1 MNTILKTVLAA
12 TLFVGA
18 VNSAAGQ
25 FKTTFPLPKT
35 VAHGT
40 LANGMQYFIMHNEWP
55 KDRADFYFVQN
66 VGAILEND
74 DQDGLAHFLEHMAFN
89 GTEHFKGKGII
100 NMLEKQGVSFGKDIN
115 AYTAYDET
123 VYNLSNVPAN
133 NRSLLDS
140 CMYVLHDWSG
150 SLLLTDSEIE
160 AERGVIREEWRTRRN
175 ADYRVGEKIDKTVF
189 EGSKYAKR
197 NVIGDL
203 NVINNF
209 KYQVLRD
216 YYKKWYQPQNQA
228 VIIVGDIDVA
238 LIEKRVKEIFGA
250 IPAPKKITQREYE
263 KIPVQKENRYVL
275 ATDKELQNSGISL
288 SYAKPKPLIQDGT
301 ELKKSM
307 DESLALQ
314 MMNTRFGEYIINNE
328 TAGLSFGVGNDNLSR
343 LDSKFS
349 LHITPKKGKFLQAF
363 SEAYREF
370 ERALQNG
377 FTQPELDRV
386 KAKMRSSY
394 DNRLA
399 NKDKIGNAYWA
410 EQLQLYFLEANPVM
424 TVEEEHNWIND
435 FLNKVTLEEINT
447 AFRALKPQENL
458 VLSVSAPEDAAT
470 KFPEANEY
478 WNAIKTISNTKLD
491 PYKEE
496 ELTASLV
503 TDKLTE
509 KAIVKT
515 SVIKPFADAK
525 QYTLANGAKVII
537 YPTTLSKDQILFSAY
552 SAGGSSLVDWQDLPS
567 AQITSAVA
575 SYSGLGDY
583 KFTDL
588 KKKINGKTVSVN
600 PYIGGLYEGFNGN
613 SNKESLTT
621 LLQLTYLYFQH
632 PRFDASTFDK
642 IKEQYQN
649 KLNNAQNNNEK
660 VLGDTISL
668 LNSNYNKRNW
678 LLTQDFIN
686 ALDLSKAKKFYAER
700 FSNAGDFT
708 FLFVGNISDTDITL
722 INTYLGS
729 IPSNEKT
736 EKYVDHKIYMKE
748 GKTEKTIIRTM
759 DTPKTTVYLHL
770 ENKEVTFNKKNKIL
784 SYMVSEWL
792 TKRYLET
799 IREEEGGSYGVQV
812 STSLSQSPAPLF
824 SLEINFDCN
833 PDKTDAL
840 VKIVH
845 AELLRVQNE
854 SIPANMLEDI
864 KQSIIKNYQEQI
876 KENSYWLNALTSF
889 MRNDEA
895 PLDTEL
901 LKSTLNTI
909 TPKDLKEFTV
919 NALKKSNSVQ
929 VLMKAK

>member
-1 MNTILKTVLAA
+1 MKTKLILAHFLLLGLSQV
-12 TLFVGA
+12 
-18 VNSAAGQ
+18 SAQ
-25 FKTTFPLPKT
+25 FKTTFPLPKE

-40 LANGMQYFIMHNEWP
+40 LPNGMQYFIMHNEWP

-123 VYNLSNVPAN
+123 VYNISNVPSQN
-133 NRSLLDS
+133 KTLLDS

-150 SLLLTDSEIE
+150 SLLLANNEID

-175 ADYRVGEKIDKTVF
+175 ADYRTGEKINKVIF

-209 KYQVLRD
+209 KYQVLRE

-228 VIIVGDIDVA
+228 VIIVGDIDVTV
-238 LIEKRVKEIFGA
+238 IEKRVKEIFGS
-250 IPAPKKITQREYE
+250 IPKPKKINKRTYE
-263 KIPVQKENRYVL
+263 KIPFQKENRYVL
-275 ATDKELQNSGISL
+275 ATDKELQRSGISL
-288 SYAKPKPLIQDGT
+288 SYNKPKPLFQDQA
-301 ELKKSM
+301 EMNKSM
-307 DESLALQ
+307 HENLALQ
-314 MMNTRFGEYIINNE
+314 MMNNRFNEYIINNE
-328 TAGLSFGVGNDNLSR
+328 TAGLAFGISNENLSR

-349 LHITPKKGKFLQAF
+349 LNVTPKKGKFIEAF
-363 SEAYREF
+363 TEAYREF
-370 ERALQNG
+370 ERAVQNG
-377 FTQPELDRV
+377 FTQQELDRL
-386 KAKMRSSY
+386 KTKMRTSY
-394 DNRLA
+394 YNRLA
-399 NKDKIGNAYWA
+399 NKDKIRNSYWA
-410 EQLQLYFLEANPVM
+410 EQLQLYFLESNPVFS
-424 TVEEEHNWIND
+424 VEGEHEWINA
-435 FLNKVTLEEINT
+435 FLNTVTLDQVNA
-447 AFRALKPQENL
+447 AFKALQPKNNL

-478 WNAIKTISNTKLD
+478 WNAVKTITNSKLE

-503 TDKLTE
+503 KEELKE
-509 KAIVKT
+509 KAILKT
-515 SVIKPFADAK
+515 EEIKGFENAK
-525 QYTLANGAKVII
+525 RYTLANGAKVII

-552 SAGGSSLVDWQDLPS
+552 SAGGNSLSDWKDLPS
-567 AQITSAVA
+567 AQIAAAVV

-588 KKKINGKTVSVN
+588 KKKLTGKTANVS
-600 PYIGGLYEGFNGN
+600 PYIGGLYEGFNGS

-621 LLQLTYLYFQH
+621 LLQLVYLYFQH
-632 PRFDASTFDK
+632 PRFDSNTFDK

-649 KLNNAQNNNEK
+649 KLNNAPNSNEK
-660 VLGDTISL
+660 ALSDTISV
-668 LNSNYNKRNW
+668 LNTNYSKRNW
-678 LLTQDFIN
+678 LLSQEFIS
-686 ALDLSKAKKFYAER
+686 ALDLNTAKKIYTER

-708 FLFVGNISDTDITL
+708 FLFVGNISENDIAA
-722 INTYLGS
+722 INTYLGN
-729 IPSNEKT
+729 IPSEEKT
-736 EKYVDHKIYMKE
+736 ENYVDHKIFMKD
-748 GKTEKTIIRTM
+748 GKVEKTIFRTM
-759 DTPKTTVYLHL
+759 DTPKTTVYLHF
-770 ENKEVTFNKKNKIL
+770 ENRDIVYNKKNKIL

-799 IREEEGGSYGVQV
+799 IREEEGGSYGVHAG
-812 STSLSQSPAPLF
+812 TNLSQFPSPLF

-833 PDKTDAL
+833 PDKADAL

-845 AELLRVQNE
+845 AEVARVQTEN
-854 SIPANMLEDI
+854 IPANMLEDI

-876 KENSYWLNALTSF
+876 KENTYWLNTLTSYV
-889 MRNDEA
+889 RNDES
-895 PLDTEL
+895 PLDIEL
-901 LKSTLNTI
+901 LKNILSTI
-909 TPKDLKEFTV
+909 TAKDLKEFTA

>member
-1 MNTILKTVLAA
+1 MKAKLIVAHL
-12 TLFVGA
+12 LFLCLTQV
-18 VNSAAGQ
+18 SAQ
-25 FKTTFPLPKT
+25 FKTTFPLPKEIK
-35 VAHGT
+35 HGT
-40 LANGMQYFIMHNEWP
+40 LPNGMQYFIMHNEWP

-123 VYNLSNVPAN
+123 VYNISNVPADN
-133 NRSLLDS
+133 KTLLDS

-150 SLLLTDSEIE
+150 SLLLANNEID

-175 ADYRVGEKIDKTVF
+175 ADYRAGEKIDKVVF
-189 EGSKYAKR
+189 QGSKYAKR

-228 VIIVGDIDVA
+228 VVIVGDIDTA
-238 LIEKRVKEIFGA
+238 LIEKRVKEIFGS
-250 IPAPKKITQREYE
+250 IPTPKKINKREYE

-275 ATDKELQNSGISL
+275 ATDKELQRSGISL
-288 SYAKPKPLIQDGT
+288 SHTQSKPLVQDEAEMT
-301 ELKKSM
+301 KSM
-307 DESLALQ
+307 QESLAMQL
-314 MMNTRFGEYIINNE
+314 MNIRFGEYIINNE
-328 TAGLSFGVGNDNLSR
+328 TAGLSFGVSNNNLSR
-343 LDSKFS
+343 LASKFS
-349 LHITPKKGKFLQAF
+349 LNITPKKGKFLEAF
-363 SEAYREF
+363 SEAYREY
-370 ERALQNG
+370 ERAIQNG
-377 FTQPELDRV
+377 FTQQELDRL
-386 KAKMRSSY
+386 KTKMRSSY

-399 NKDKIGNAYWA
+399 NKDKISNGSWA
-410 EQLQLYFLEANPVM
+410 EQLQMYFLEANPVM
-424 TVEEEHNWIND
+424 TMDEEYKWMNN
-435 FLNKVTLEEINT
+435 FLDKVTLEQINT
-447 AFRALKPQENL
+447 VFRALEPKQNL
-458 VLSVSAPEDAAT
+458 ILSVSAPEDAAT
-470 KFPEANEY
+470 KFPEANDY
-478 WNAIKTISNTKLD
+478 WNAMKSISNSKLE

-503 TDKLTE
+503 KEQLTE

-515 SVIKPFADAK
+515 SDIKAFANAK
-525 QYTLANGAKVII
+525 EYTLANGAKVVI

-552 SAGGSSLVDWQDLPS
+552 SAGGNSLVDWQELPS
-567 AQITSAVA
+567 AQIATAVA

-588 KKKINGKTVSVN
+588 KKKLTGKTASVS
-600 PYIGGLYEGFNGN
+600 PYIGGLYEGFNGS

-632 PRFDASTFDK
+632 PRFDSTTFDK

-649 KLNNAQNNNEK
+649 KLNNAHNSNEK
-660 VLGDTISL
+660 ALNDTISV
-668 LNSNYNKRNW
+668 LNTNYSKRNW
-678 LLTQDFIN
+678 ALNQDFIN
-686 ALDLSKAKKFYAER
+686 AFDLNKAKKFYSER

-708 FLFVGNISDTDITL
+708 FLFVGSISEKDIAL
-722 INTYLGS
+722 INTYLGNL
-729 IPSNEKT
+729 PSTSKT
-736 EKYVDHKIYMKE
+736 EKYVDHKIYMKD
-748 GKTEKTIIRTM
+748 GKTEKTIFRTM

-770 ENKEVTFNKKNKIL
+770 ENKDVVYSKKNKIL

-812 STSLSQSPAPLF
+812 GANLSQSPTPLF

-833 PDKTDAL
+833 PDKADAL

-845 AELLRVQNE
+845 AELARVQTEN
-854 SIPANMLEDI
+854 IPANMLEDI
-864 KQSIIKNYQEQI
+864 KQSIIKNNQEQL
-876 KENSYWLNALTSF
+876 KENSYWLSALTSYV
-889 MRNDEA
+889 RNDET
-895 PLDTEL
+895 PLDIEL
-901 LKSTLNTI
+901 LKNTLSTI
-909 TPKDLKEFTV
+909 TAKDLKEFTV

>member
-1 MNTILKTVLAA
+1 MKAKLILAH
-12 TLFVGA
+12 LFILGLTQV
-18 VNSAAGQ
+18 SAQ
-25 FKTTFPLPKT
+25 FKTTFPLPKAI
-35 VAHGT
+35 AHGT
-40 LANGMQYFIMHNEWP
+40 LPNGMQYFIMHNEWP

-123 VYNLSNVPAN
+123 VYNISNVPAD
-133 NRSLLDS
+133 NRTLLDS

-150 SLLLTDSEIE
+150 SLLLADNEID

-175 ADYRVGEKIDKTVF
+175 ADYRAGEKIDKVVF

-228 VIIVGDIDVA
+228 VIIVGDIDAA
-238 LIEKRVKEIFGA
+238 LIEKRVKEIFGS
-250 IPAPKKITQREYE
+250 IPKPKKINQREYE

-275 ATDKELQNSGISL
+275 ATDKELQRSGISL
-288 SYAKPKPLIQDGT
+288 SYTMPKPLVQDDAEMT
-301 ELKKSM
+301 KSM
-307 DESLALQ
+307 QESLAMQ
-314 MMNTRFGEYIINNE
+314 IMNTRFGEYSINNE
-328 TAGLSFGVGNDNLSR
+328 TAGLSFGISNDNLSR

-349 LHITPKKGKFLQAF
+349 LHITPKKGRFLEAF
-363 SEAYREF
+363 TEAYREF

-377 FTQPELDRV
+377 FTQQELDRL
-386 KAKMRSSY
+386 KTKMRSSY

-399 NKDKIGNAYWA
+399 NKDKISNGYWA

-424 TVEEEHNWIND
+424 TMDEEYKWINN
-435 FLNKVTLEEINT
+435 FLNNVTLEQVNT
-447 AFRALKPQENL
+447 VFRALKPKENL
-458 VLSVSAPEDAAT
+458 VLSVSAPEDATT

-478 WNAIKTISNTKLD
+478 WNAIKAISNTKLE

-503 TDKLTE
+503 KEQLTE
-509 KAIVKT
+509 KPIVKT
-515 SVIKPFADAK
+515 TDIKAFANAK

-552 SAGGSSLVDWQDLPS
+552 SAGGNSLVDWQDLPS
-567 AQITSAVA
+567 AQIASAVA
-575 SYSGLGDY
+575 AYSGLGDY

-588 KKKINGKTVSVN
+588 KKKLTGKTANVTPFIV
-600 PYIGGLYEGFNGN
+600 GLYEGFNGN

-621 LLQLTYLYFQH
+621 LLQLTYLYFQR

-649 KLNNAQNNNEK
+649 KLNNAPNSNEK
-660 VLGDTISL
+660 ALTDTISV

-678 LLTQDFIN
+678 LLSQDFIN
-686 ALDLSKAKKFYAER
+686 AFDLNKAKKFYTDR

-708 FLFVGNISDTDITL
+708 FLFVGNISEKDIAL
-722 INTYLGS
+722 INTYLGN
-729 IPSNEKT
+729 IPSNQKA
-736 EKYVDHKIYMKE
+736 EKYVDHKIFMKD
-748 GKTEKTIIRTM
+748 GKTEKTIFRTM

-784 SYMVSEWL
+784 SYMLSEWL

-812 STSLSQSPAPLF
+812 GANLSQSPAPLF

-845 AELLRVQNE
+845 AELSRVQTEN
-854 SIPANMLEDI
+854 IPANMLEDI
-864 KQSIIKNYQEQI
+864 KQSITKNYQEQI
-876 KENSYWLNALTSF
+876 KENSYWLSALTSYV
-889 MRNDEA
+889 RNDEA

-901 LKSTLNTI
+901 LKSTLSTI
-909 TPKDLKEFTV
+909 TAKDLKEFTV
-919 NALKKSNSVQ
+919 NALNKSNSVQ

>member
-1 MNTILKTVLAA
+1 MKTKLILAHFLLLGLSQV
-12 TLFVGA
+12 
-18 VNSAAGQ
+18 SAQ
-25 FKTTFPLPKT
+25 FKTTFPLPKE

-40 LANGMQYFIMHNEWP
+40 LPNGMQYFIMHNEWP
-55 KDRADFYFVQN
+55 KDRADFYFMQN

-123 VYNLSNVPAN
+123 VYNISNVPSQN
-133 NRSLLDS
+133 KTLLDS

-150 SLLLTDSEIE
+150 SLLLANNEID

-175 ADYRVGEKIDKTVF
+175 ADYRTGEKINKVVF

-209 KYQVLRD
+209 KYQVLRE

-228 VIIVGDIDVA
+228 VIIVGDIDVTV
-238 LIEKRVKEIFGA
+238 IEKRVKEIFGS
-250 IPAPKKITQREYE
+250 IPKPKKINKRTYE
-263 KIPVQKENRYVL
+263 KIPFQKENRYVL
-275 ATDKELQNSGISL
+275 ATDKELQRSGISL
-288 SYAKPKPLIQDGT
+288 SYNKPKPLVQDQA
-301 ELKKSM
+301 EMNKSM
-307 DESLALQ
+307 QENLALQ
-314 MMNTRFGEYIINNE
+314 MMNNRFNEYIINNE
-328 TAGLSFGVGNDNLSR
+328 TAGLAFGISNENLSR

-349 LHITPKKGKFLQAF
+349 LNVTPKKGKFIEAF
-363 SEAYREF
+363 TEAYREF
-370 ERALQNG
+370 ERAVQNG
-377 FTQPELDRV
+377 FTQQELDRL
-386 KAKMRSSY
+386 KTKMRTSY

-399 NKDKIGNAYWA
+399 NKDKIRNSYWA
-410 EQLQLYFLEANPVM
+410 EQLQLYFLESNPVFS
-424 TVEEEHNWIND
+424 VEGEHEWINA
-435 FLNKVTLEEINT
+435 FLNTVTLDQVNA
-447 AFRALKPQENL
+447 AFKALQPKDNL

-478 WNAIKTISNTKLD
+478 WNAVKTITNSKLEA
-491 PYKEE
+491 YKEE

-503 TDKLTE
+503 KEELKE
-509 KAIVKT
+509 KAILKT
-515 SVIKPFADAK
+515 EEIKGFENAK
-525 QYTLANGAKVII
+525 RYTLANGAKVII

-552 SAGGSSLVDWQDLPS
+552 SAGGNSLSDWKDLPS
-567 AQITSAVA
+567 AQIAAAVV

-588 KKKINGKTVSVN
+588 KKKLTGKTANVS
-600 PYIGGLYEGFNGN
+600 PYIGGLYEGFNGS

-621 LLQLTYLYFQH
+621 LLQLVYLYFQH
-632 PRFDASTFDK
+632 PRFDGNTFDK

-649 KLNNAQNNNEK
+649 KLNNAPNSNEK
-660 VLGDTISL
+660 ALSDTISV
-668 LNSNYNKRNW
+668 LNTNYSKRNW
-678 LLTQDFIN
+678 LLSQDFIS
-686 ALDLSKAKKFYAER
+686 ALDLNTAKKIYTER
-700 FSNAGDFT
+700 FSNARDYT
-708 FLFVGNISDTDITL
+708 FLFVGNISENDIAA
-722 INTYLGS
+722 INTYLGN
-729 IPSNEKT
+729 IPSEEKT
-736 EKYVDHKIYMKE
+736 ENYVDHKIFMKD
-748 GKTEKTIIRTM
+748 GKVEKTIFRTM
-759 DTPKTTVYLHL
+759 DTPKTTVYLHF
-770 ENKEVTFNKKNKIL
+770 ENRDIVYNKKNKIL

-799 IREEEGGSYGVQV
+799 IREEEGGSYGVHAG
-812 STSLSQSPAPLF
+812 TNLSQFPSPLF

-833 PDKTDAL
+833 PDKADAL

-845 AELLRVQNE
+845 AEVARVQTEN
-854 SIPANMLEDI
+854 IPANMLEDI

-876 KENSYWLNALTSF
+876 KENTYWLNTLTSYV
-889 MRNDEA
+889 RNDES
-895 PLDTEL
+895 PLDIEL
-901 LKSTLNTI
+901 LKNILSTI
-909 TPKDLKEFTV
+909 TAKDLKEFTT

>member
-1 MNTILKTVLAA
+1 MKTKLILAYFLILGLSQV
-12 TLFVGA
+12 
-18 VNSAAGQ
+18 SAQ
-25 FKTTFPLPKT
+25 FKTTFPLPKE

-40 LANGMQYFIMHNEWP
+40 LRNGMQYFIMHNEWP

-123 VYNLSNVPAN
+123 VYNISNVPSGN
-133 NRSLLDS
+133 KTLLDS

-150 SLLLTDSEIE
+150 SLLLANNEID

-175 ADYRVGEKIDKTVF
+175 ADYRTGEKINKVVF

-228 VIIVGDIDVA
+228 VVIVGDIDVA
-238 LIEKRVKEIFGA
+238 LIEKRVKEIFSS
-250 IPAPKKITQREYE
+250 IPTPKKINKREYE
-263 KIPVQKENRYVL
+263 TIPVQKENRYVL
-275 ATDKELQNSGISL
+275 ATDKELQRSGISL
-288 SYAKPKPLIQDGT
+288 SYNKSKPLVQDQA
-301 ELKKSM
+301 EMIKSM
-307 DESLALQ
+307 QENLALQ
-314 MMNTRFGEYIINNE
+314 MMNTRFNEYIINNE
-328 TAGLSFGVGNDNLSR
+328 TAGLAFGVSNDNLSR

-349 LHITPKKGKFLQAF
+349 LIVNPKKGKFTEAF

-370 ERALQNG
+370 ERAIQNG
-377 FTQPELDRV
+377 FTQTELDRL
-386 KAKMRSSY
+386 KTKMRTSY
-394 DNRLA
+394 DNRLT
-399 NKDKIGNAYWA
+399 NKDKIGNSYWA
-410 EQLQLYFLEANPVM
+410 EQLQLYFLEANPVFS
-424 TVEEEHNWIND
+424 VEAEHEWINA
-435 FLNKVTLEEINT
+435 FLDNVTLAEVNS
-447 AFRALKPQENL
+447 AFKSLNPKDNL

-478 WNAIKTISNTKLD
+478 WNAIKTISNTKLE

-503 TDKLTE
+503 KEQLTE
-509 KAIVKT
+509 KPIVKT
-515 SVIKPFADAK
+515 EDIKAFTNAK
-525 QYTLANGAKVII
+525 KYTLANGAKVII
-537 YPTTLSKDQILFSAY
+537 YPTDLSKDQILFTAY
-552 SAGGSSLVDWQDLPS
+552 SAGGNSLADWKDLPS
-567 AQITSAVA
+567 AQIAA
-575 SYSGLGDY
+575 SLATFSGLGDY

-588 KKKINGKTVSVN
+588 KKKLTGKTATVS
-600 PYIGGLYEGFNGN
+600 PYIGGLYEGFNGT

-632 PRFDASTFDK
+632 PRFDNSTFDK
-642 IKEQYQN
+642 IKEQYEN
-649 KLNNAQNNNEK
+649 KLNNAPNSNDKALN
-660 VLGDTISL
+660 DTISN
-668 LNSNYNKRNW
+668 LNTNYSKRNW

-686 ALDLSKAKKFYAER
+686 ALDLNKAKKLYTER

-708 FLFVGNISDTDITL
+708 FLFIGNISEQDIPL
-722 INTYLGS
+722 INTYLGN
-729 IPSNEKT
+729 IAANEKT
-736 EKYVDHKIYMKE
+736 EKYVDHKFFMKD
-748 GKTEKTIIRTM
+748 GKVEKTIIRTM

-770 ENKEVTFNKKNKIL
+770 ENKDVVYNKKNKIL
-784 SYMVSEWL
+784 SYMLSEWL
-792 TKRYLET
+792 KKRYLET

-812 STSLSQSPAPLF
+812 GTSLSQTPSPLF

-833 PDKTDAL
+833 PDKADAL
-840 VKIVH
+840 VKIIH
-845 AELLRVQNE
+845 AELARVQTEN
-854 SIPANMLEDI
+854 IPANMLEDI
-864 KQSIIKNYQEQI
+864 KQSILKNHQEQI
-876 KENSYWLNALTSF
+876 KQNNYWLNVLTSYV
-889 MRNDEA
+889 RNNEE
-895 PLDTEL
+895 PQDTET
-901 LKSTLNTI
+901 LKNTLSTLTA
-909 TPKDLKEFTV
+909 KDLKDFIV
-919 NALKKSNSVQ
+919 SSLKKSNNVQ

>member
-1 MNTILKTVLAA
+1 MKAKLILAHF
-12 TLFVGA
+12 LFLGLTQV
-18 VNSAAGQ
+18 SAQ
-25 FKTTFPLPKT
+25 FKTTFPLPKE

-40 LANGMQYFIMHNEWP
+40 LKNGMQYFIMHNEWP

-123 VYNLSNVPAN
+123 VYNISNVPADN
-133 NRSLLDS
+133 KTLLDS

-150 SLLLTDSEIE
+150 YLLLADNEID

-175 ADYRVGEKIDKTVF
+175 ADYRAGEKIDKVVF
-189 EGSKYAKR
+189 QGSKYSKR

-228 VIIVGDIDVA
+228 VVIVGDIDVA
-238 LIEKRVKEIFGA
+238 LIEKRVKEIFGS
-250 IPAPKKITQREYE
+250 IPTPKKINKREYE
-263 KIPVQKENRYVL
+263 KIPVQKDNRYVL
-275 ATDKELQNSGISL
+275 ATDKELQRSGISL
-288 SYAKPKPLIQDGT
+288 SYTIPKPLVQNET
-301 ELKKSM
+301 EMTKSM
-307 DESLALQ
+307 QESLAMQL
-314 MMNTRFGEYIINNE
+314 MNIRFGEYILNNE
-328 TAGLSFGVGNDNLSR
+328 TAGLSFGISNSNLSR

-349 LHITPKKGKFLQAF
+349 LNVAPKKGKFLEAF
-363 SEAYREF
+363 SEAYNEY
-370 ERALQNG
+370 ERAIQNG
-377 FTQPELDRV
+377 FTQQELDRL
-386 KAKMRSSY
+386 KTKMRSSY

-399 NKDKIGNAYWA
+399 NKDKISNRSWA
-410 EQLQLYFLEANPVM
+410 EQFQMYFLEANPVM
-424 TVEEEHNWIND
+424 TMDQEYKWMNS
-435 FLNKVTLEEINT
+435 FLDKVTLEQVNAT
-447 AFRALKPQENL
+447 FRALEPKQSL
-458 VLSVSAPEDAAT
+458 ILSVSAPEDTAT
-470 KFPEANEY
+470 KFPEVNEY
-478 WNAIKTISNTKLD
+478 WNAIKTISNTKLE

-503 TDKLTE
+503 KEQLTE

-515 SVIKPFADAK
+515 SDIKAFANAK

-552 SAGGSSLVDWQDLPS
+552 SAGGNSLSDWQDLPS
-567 AQITSAVA
+567 AQIATGVA

-588 KKKINGKTVSVN
+588 KKKLTGKTASVS
-600 PYIGGLYEGFNGN
+600 PYIGDLYEGFNGS

-632 PRFDASTFDK
+632 PRFDTNTFDK

-649 KLNNAQNNNEK
+649 KLNNAHNSNEK
-660 VLGDTISL
+660 ALSDTISV

-678 LLTQDFIN
+678 LLNQDFIN
-686 ALDLSKAKKFYAER
+686 AFDLNKAKKFYTER
-700 FSNAGDFT
+700 FSNAADFT
-708 FLFVGNISDTDITL
+708 FLFVGNVSEKDIEV
-722 INTYLGS
+722 INTYLGN
-729 IPSNEKT
+729 IPSGEKT
-736 EKYVDHKIYMKE
+736 EKYVDHKIYMKD
-748 GKTEKTIIRTM
+748 GNTEKTIFRTM

-770 ENKEVTFNKKNKIL
+770 ENQNVIYSKKNKIL
-784 SYMVSEWL
+784 SFIVSEWL
-792 TKRYLET
+792 KKRYLET

-812 STSLSQSPAPLF
+812 GANLSQSPSPLY

-833 PDKTDAL
+833 PDKADAL
-840 VKIVH
+840 IKIVH
-845 AELLRVQNE
+845 AEMARVQTEN
-854 SIPANMLEDI
+854 IPANMLEDI
-864 KQSIIKNYQEQI
+864 KQSILKNHQEQI
-876 KENSYWLNALTSF
+876 KENSYWLNVLTSYV
-889 MRNDEA
+889 RNDET
-895 PLDTEL
+895 PFDMEL
-901 LKSTLNTI
+901 LKNTLNTI
-909 TPKDLKEFTV
+909 TAKDLNEFIV
-919 NALKKSNSVQ
+919 NALKKSNSVE
-929 VLMKAK
+929 VFMKAK

>member
-1 MNTILKTVLAA
+1 MKTKLILAHFLLLGLSQV
-12 TLFVGA
+12 
-18 VNSAAGQ
+18 SAQ
-25 FKTTFPLPKT
+25 FKTTFPLPKE

-40 LANGMQYFIMHNEWP
+40 LPNGMQYFIMHNEWP

-123 VYNLSNVPAN
+123 VYNISNVP
-133 NRSLLDS
+133 SQDKTLLDS

-150 SLLLTDSEIE
+150 SLLLANNEID

-175 ADYRVGEKIDKTVF
+175 ADYRTGEKINKVLF

-209 KYQVLRD
+209 KYQVLRE

-228 VIIVGDIDVA
+228 VVITGDIDVTV
-238 LIEKRVKEIFGA
+238 IEKRVKEIFGS
-250 IPAPKKITQREYE
+250 IPKPKKINKRTYE
-263 KIPVQKENRYVL
+263 KIPFQKENRYVL
-275 ATDKELQNSGISL
+275 ATDKELQRSGISL
-288 SYAKPKPLIQDGT
+288 SYNKPKPLVQDQA
-301 ELKKSM
+301 EMNKSM
-307 DESLALQ
+307 QENLALQ
-314 MMNTRFGEYIINNE
+314 MMNNRFNEYIINNE
-328 TAGLSFGVGNDNLSR
+328 TAGLAFGISNQNLSR

-349 LHITPKKGKFLQAF
+349 LNVTPKKGKFIEAF
-363 SEAYREF
+363 TEAYREF
-370 ERALQNG
+370 ERAVQNG
-377 FTQPELDRV
+377 FTQQELDRL
-386 KAKMRSSY
+386 KTKMRTSY

-399 NKDKIGNAYWA
+399 NKDKIGNSYWA
-410 EQLQLYFLEANPVM
+410 EQLQLYFLESNPVFS
-424 TVEEEHNWIND
+424 VEGEHEWINA
-435 FLNKVTLEEINT
+435 FLNTVTLDQVNT
-447 AFRALKPQENL
+447 AFKALEPKDNL
-458 VLSVSAPEDAAT
+458 VLSVSAPEDAAM

-478 WNAIKTISNTKLD
+478 WNAIKTISNSKLE

-503 TDKLTE
+503 KEELTE
-509 KAIVKT
+509 RPIAKT
-515 SVIKPFADAK
+515 EDIKLFANAK
-525 QYTLANGAKVII
+525 RYTLANGAKVII
-537 YPTTLSKDQILFSAY
+537 YPTSLSKDQILFSAY
-552 SAGGSSLVDWQDLPS
+552 SAGGNSLAHWKDLPS
-567 AQITSAVA
+567 AQIASGVA
-575 SYSGLGDY
+575 AYSGLGDY

-588 KKKINGKTVSVN
+588 KKKLTGKTATVS
-600 PYIGGLYEGFNGN
+600 PYIGGLYEGFNGS

-632 PRFDASTFDK
+632 PRFDNSTFDK

-649 KLNNAQNNNEK
+649 KLNNASNSNEK
-660 VLGDTISL
+660 ALNDTISN
-668 LNSNYNKRNW
+668 LNSNYSKRNW

-686 ALDLSKAKKFYAER
+686 SLDLNKAIKFYTER
-700 FSNAGDFT
+700 FSNAADFT
-708 FLFVGNISDTDITL
+708 FLFVGNISEKDIAL
-722 INTYLGS
+722 INTYLGN
-729 IPSNEKT
+729 ITANDRT
-736 EKYVDHKIYMKE
+736 EKYVDHKIAMKE
-748 GKTEKTIIRTM
+748 GKVEKTIFRTM

-770 ENKEVTFNKKNKIL
+770 ENKEVVYNKKNKIF
-784 SYMVSEWL
+784 SYILSEWL

-812 STSLSQSPAPLF
+812 RANISQIPAPLF

-833 PDKTDAL
+833 PDKADAL

-845 AELLRVQNE
+845 AEITRVQTEN
-854 SIPANMLEDI
+854 IPANMLEDI
-864 KQSIIKNYQEQI
+864 KQSILKNHQEQI
-876 KENSYWLNALTSF
+876 KQNNYWLSVISSYARDN
-889 MRNDEA
+889 EE

-901 LKSTLNTI
+901 LKSTLSAI
-909 TPKDLKEFTV
+909 TAKDVKEFTL
-919 NALKKSNSVQ
+919 NALKKSNTVQ

>member
-1 MNTILKTVLAA
+1 MKAKLILAHL
-12 TLFVGA
+12 LFLGLTQV
-18 VNSAAGQ
+18 SAQ
-25 FKTTFPLPKT
+25 FKTTFPLPKEI
-35 VAHGT
+35 AHGV
-40 LANGMQYFIMHNEWP
+40 LPNGMQYFIMHNEWP

-123 VYNLSNVPAN
+123 VYNISNVPAD
-133 NRSLLDS
+133 NRTLLDS

-150 SLLLTDSEIE
+150 SLLLADNEID

-175 ADYRVGEKIDKTVF
+175 ADYRAGEKIDKTVF
-189 EGSKYAKR
+189 AGSKYAKR

-228 VIIVGDIDVA
+228 VVIVGDIDVA
-238 LIEKRVKEIFGA
+238 EIEKRVKEIFGS
-250 IPAPKKITQREYE
+250 IPTPKKINKREYE
-263 KIPVQKENRYVL
+263 KIPFHKENRYVL
-275 ATDKELQNSGISL
+275 ATDKELQRSGISL
-288 SYAKPKPLIQDGT
+288 SYTQPKPLLQDEAEMT
-301 ELKKSM
+301 KSM
-307 DESLALQ
+307 QESLAMQ
-314 MMNTRFGEYIINNE
+314 MMNSRFGECIINNE
-328 TAGLSFGVGNDNLSR
+328 TAGLSFGISDNNLSR

-349 LHITPKKGKFLQAF
+349 LNITPKKGKFLEAF
-363 SEAYREF
+363 TEAYREF

-377 FTQPELDRV
+377 FTQQELDRL
-386 KAKMRSSY
+386 KTKMRSSY
-394 DNRLA
+394 DNRLT
-399 NKDKIGNAYWA
+399 NKDKISNSYWA

-424 TVEEEHNWIND
+424 TMDEEYKWINN
-435 FLNKVTLEEINT
+435 FLNNVTLEQVNT
-447 AFRALKPQENL
+447 VFRALKPKDNL
-458 VLSVSAPEDAAT
+458 IISVSAPEDAVT
-470 KFPEANEY
+470 KFPDANEY
-478 WNAIKTISNTKLD
+478 WNAIKTISNTKLEA
-491 PYKEE
+491 YKEE

-503 TDKLTE
+503 KDQLTE
-509 KAIVKT
+509 KAIVQT
-515 SVIKPFADAK
+515 SNIQSFANAK
-525 QYTLANGAKVII
+525 QSKLANGAKVII
-537 YPTTLSKDQILFSAY
+537 YPTILSKDQILFSAY
-552 SAGGSSLVDWQDLPS
+552 SAGGNSLADWQDLPS
-567 AQITSAVA
+567 TQIASAVA
-575 SYSGLGDY
+575 AYSGLGDY

-588 KKKINGKTVSVN
+588 KKKLTGKTANVS
-600 PYIGGLYEGFNGN
+600 PYIGGLYEGFNGS

-632 PRFDASTFDK
+632 PRFDNSTFEK

-649 KLNNAQNNNEK
+649 KLNNAPNSNEK
-660 VLGDTISL
+660 ALSDTISV
-668 LNSNYNKRNW
+668 LNTNYNKRNW
-678 LLTQDFIN
+678 LLTHDFIN
-686 ALDLSKAKKFYAER
+686 AFDLNKAKKFYSER

-708 FLFVGNISDTDITL
+708 FLFVGNISEKDIAL
-722 INTYLGS
+722 INTYLGN
-729 IPSNEKT
+729 IPSTQKT
-736 EKYVDHKIYMKE
+736 EKYFDHKIFMKD
-748 GKTEKTIIRTM
+748 GKTEKTIFRAM

-770 ENKEVTFNKKNKIL
+770 ENKDVVFNKKNKIL
-784 SYMVSEWL
+784 SYIISEWL

-812 STSLSQSPAPLF
+812 GANLSQSPTPLF

-845 AELLRVQNE
+845 AELSRVQTEN
-854 SIPANMLEDI
+854 IPANMLEDI

-876 KENSYWLNALTSF
+876 KENSYWLNALTSYV
-889 MRNDEA
+889 RNNEE
-895 PLDTEL
+895 PLDAEI
-901 LKSTLNTI
+901 LKNTLSTI
-909 TPKDLKEFTV
+909 TAKDLKEFTV

>member
-1 MNTILKTVLAA
+1 MKAKLILAHF
-12 TLFVGA
+12 LFLGLTQV
-18 VNSAAGQ
+18 SAQ
-25 FKTTFPLPKT
+25 FKTTFPLPKE

-40 LANGMQYFIMHNEWP
+40 LPNGMQYFIMHNEWP

-123 VYNLSNVPAN
+123 VYNISNVPADN
-133 NRSLLDS
+133 KTLLDS

-150 SLLLTDSEIE
+150 SLLLANNEID

-175 ADYRVGEKIDKTVF
+175 ADYRAGEKIDKVVF
-189 EGSKYAKR
+189 QGSKYAKR

-228 VIIVGDIDVA
+228 VVIVGDIDVA
-238 LIEKRVKEIFGA
+238 LIEKRVKEIFGS
-250 IPAPKKITQREYE
+250 IPTPKKINKREYE
-263 KIPVQKENRYVL
+263 KIPVLKENRYVL
-275 ATDKELQNSGISL
+275 ATDKELQRSGISL
-288 SYAKPKPLIQDGT
+288 SYTMPKPLVQDEAEMT
-301 ELKKSM
+301 KSM
-307 DESLALQ
+307 QESLAMQL
-314 MMNTRFGEYIINNE
+314 MNIRFGEYIINNE
-328 TAGLSFGVGNDNLSR
+328 TAGLSFGVSNNNLSR

-349 LHITPKKGKFLQAF
+349 LNITPKKGKFLEAF
-363 SEAYREF
+363 SEAYKEYV
-370 ERALQNG
+370 RAIQNG
-377 FTQPELDRV
+377 FTQQELDRL
-386 KAKMRSSY
+386 KTKMRSSY

-399 NKDKIGNAYWA
+399 NKDKISNGSWA
-410 EQLQLYFLEANPVM
+410 EQLQMYFLEANPVM
-424 TVEEEHNWIND
+424 TMDEEYKWMNS
-435 FLNKVTLEEINT
+435 FLDKVTLQQINT
-447 AFRALKPQENL
+447 AFRALEPKQNL
-458 VLSVSAPEDAAT
+458 ILSVSAPEDAAT
-470 KFPEANEY
+470 KFPEANDY
-478 WNAIKTISNTKLD
+478 WNAMKTISNSKLE

-503 TDKLTE
+503 KDDLKE
-509 KAIVKT
+509 KAILKT
-515 SVIKPFADAK
+515 SDIKAFANAK

-552 SAGGSSLVDWQDLPS
+552 SAGGNSLVDWQELPS
-567 AQITSAVA
+567 AQIATAVA

-588 KKKINGKTVSVN
+588 KKKLTGKTASVS
-600 PYIGGLYEGFNGN
+600 PYIGGLYEGFNGS

-632 PRFDASTFDK
+632 PRFDTTTFDK

-649 KLNNAQNNNEK
+649 KLNNAHNSNEK
-660 VLGDTISL
+660 ALNDTISV
-668 LNSNYNKRNW
+668 LNTNYSKRNW
-678 LLTQDFIN
+678 LLNQDFIN
-686 ALDLSKAKKFYAER
+686 AFDLNKAKKFYTER

-708 FLFVGNISDTDITL
+708 FLFVGNISEKDIAL
-722 INTYLGS
+722 INTYLGN
-729 IPSNEKT
+729 IPSAPKT
-736 EKYVDHKIYMKE
+736 EKYVDHKIFMKE
-748 GKTEKTIIRTM
+748 GKTEKTIFRTM

-770 ENKEVTFNKKNKIL
+770 ENKDVTYSKKNKIL

-812 STSLSQSPAPLF
+812 GANLSQSPTPLF

-833 PDKTDAL
+833 PDKADAL

-845 AELLRVQNE
+845 AELARVQTEN
-854 SIPANMLEDI
+854 IPANMLEDI
-864 KQSIIKNYQEQI
+864 KQSIIKNHQEQI
-876 KENSYWLNALTSF
+876 KENSYWLSVLTSYV
-889 MRNDEA
+889 RNDET
-895 PLDTEL
+895 PFDMEL
-901 LKSTLNTI
+901 LKNTLSTI
-909 TPKDLKEFTV
+909 TAKDLKEFTV
-919 NALKKSNSVQ
+919 NALKKSNSVE

>member
-1 MNTILKTVLAA
+1 MKTKLILAHFLLLGLSQV
-12 TLFVGA
+12 
-18 VNSAAGQ
+18 SAQ
-25 FKTTFPLPKT
+25 FKTTFPLPKE
-35 VAHGT
+35 VVHGT
-40 LANGMQYFIMHNEWP
+40 LPNGMQYFIMHNEWP

-123 VYNLSNVPAN
+123 VYNISNVPSQN
-133 NRSLLDS
+133 KTLLDS

-150 SLLLTDSEIE
+150 SLLLANNEID

-175 ADYRVGEKIDKTVF
+175 ADYRTGEKINKVVF

-209 KYQVLRD
+209 KYQVLRE

-228 VIIVGDIDVA
+228 VIIVGDIDVTV
-238 LIEKRVKEIFGA
+238 IEKRVKEIFGS
-250 IPAPKKITQREYE
+250 IPKPKKINKRTYE
-263 KIPVQKENRYVL
+263 KIAFQKENRYVL
-275 ATDKELQNSGISL
+275 ATDKELQRSGISL
-288 SYAKPKPLIQDGT
+288 SYNKPKPLVQDQA
-301 ELKKSM
+301 EMNKSM
-307 DESLALQ
+307 QENLALQ
-314 MMNTRFGEYIINNE
+314 MMNNRFNEYIINNE
-328 TAGLSFGVGNDNLSR
+328 TAGLAFGISNENLSR
-343 LDSKFS
+343 LDNKFS
-349 LHITPKKGKFLQAF
+349 LNVTPKKGKFIEAF
-363 SEAYREF
+363 TEAYREF
-370 ERALQNG
+370 ERAVQNG
-377 FTQPELDRV
+377 FTQQELDRL
-386 KAKMRSSY
+386 KTKMRTSY

-399 NKDKIGNAYWA
+399 NKDKIRNSYWA
-410 EQLQLYFLEANPVM
+410 EQLQLYFLESNPVFS
-424 TVEEEHNWIND
+424 VEGEHEWINA
-435 FLNKVTLEEINT
+435 FLNTVTLDQVNT
-447 AFRALKPQENL
+447 AFKALQPKDNL

-478 WNAIKTISNTKLD
+478 WNAIKTITNSKLE

-503 TDKLTE
+503 KEELKE
-509 KAIVKT
+509 KAILKT
-515 SVIKPFADAK
+515 EEIKGFENAK
-525 QYTLANGAKVII
+525 RYTLANGAKVII
-537 YPTTLSKDQILFSAY
+537 YPSTLSKDQILFSAY
-552 SAGGSSLVDWQDLPS
+552 SAGGNSLSDWKDLPS
-567 AQITSAVA
+567 AQIAAAVV

-588 KKKINGKTVSVN
+588 KKKLTGKTANVS
-600 PYIGGLYEGFNGN
+600 PYIGGLYEGFNGS

-621 LLQLTYLYFQH
+621 LLQLVYLYFQH
-632 PRFDASTFDK
+632 PRFDSNTFDK

-649 KLNNAQNNNEK
+649 KLNNAPNSNEK
-660 VLGDTISL
+660 ALSDTISV
-668 LNSNYNKRNW
+668 LNANYSKRNW
-678 LLTQDFIN
+678 LLSQEFIS
-686 ALDLSKAKKFYAER
+686 ALDLNTAKKIYTER

-708 FLFVGNISDTDITL
+708 FLFVGNVSENDITA
-722 INTYLGS
+722 INTYLGN
-729 IPSNEKT
+729 IPSEEKT
-736 EKYVDHKIYMKE
+736 ENYVDHKIFMKD
-748 GKTEKTIIRTM
+748 GKVEKTIFRTM
-759 DTPKTTVYLHL
+759 DTPKTTVYLHF
-770 ENKEVTFNKKNKIL
+770 ENRDIVYNKKNKIL

-799 IREEEGGSYGVQV
+799 IREEEGGSYGVHAG
-812 STSLSQSPAPLF
+812 TNLSQFPSPLF

-833 PDKTDAL
+833 PDKADAL

-845 AELLRVQNE
+845 AEVERVQTEN
-854 SIPANMLEDI
+854 IPANMLEDI

-876 KENSYWLNALTSF
+876 KENTYWLNTLTSYV
-889 MRNDEA
+889 RNDES
-895 PLDTEL
+895 PLDIEL
-901 LKSTLNTI
+901 LKNILSTI
-909 TPKDLKEFTV
+909 TAKDLKEFTA

>member
-1 MNTILKTVLAA
+1 MKTKLIIASMLFLSLAQ
-12 TLFVGA
+12 V
-18 VNSAAGQ
+18 SAQ
-25 FKTTFPLPKT
+25 FKTTFQLPKT
-35 VAHGT
+35 VKHGT
-40 LANGMQYFIMHNEWP
+40 LPNGMQYFILHNEWP

-123 VYNLSNVPAN
+123 VYNISNVPAGN
-133 NRSLLDS
+133 KTLLDS

-150 SLLLTDSEIE
+150 SLLLADNEID

-175 ADYRVGEKIDKTVF
+175 ADYRAGEKIDKVVF

-228 VIIVGDIDVA
+228 VVIVGDIDIN
-238 LIEKRVKEIFGA
+238 LIEKRVKEIFGS
-250 IPAPKKITQREYE
+250 IPTPKKINKREYE
-263 KIPVQKENRYVL
+263 KIPFQKENRYVL
-275 ATDKELQNSGISL
+275 ATDKELQRSGISL
-288 SYAKPKPLIQDGT
+288 SYTKLKPLVQDEAEMT
-301 ELKKSM
+301 KSM
-307 DESLALQ
+307 QENLAMQ
-314 MMNTRFGEYIINNE
+314 IMNTRFGEYIINNE
-328 TAGLSFGVGNDNLSR
+328 TAGLSFGISNDNLSR

-349 LHITPKKGKFLQAF
+349 LHITPKKGKFLEAF
-363 SEAYREF
+363 TEAYREF
-370 ERALQNG
+370 ERAQQNG
-377 FTQPELDRV
+377 FTQQELDRL
-386 KAKMRSSY
+386 KTKMRTSY

-410 EQLQLYFLEANPVM
+410 EQLQLYFLEANPVFS
-424 TVEEEHNWIND
+424 VEGEHEWINN
-435 FLNKVTLEEINT
+435 FLNNVTLDQVNSV
-447 AFRALKPQENL
+447 FKALKPKDNL
-458 VLSVSAPEDAAT
+458 VLSVSAPEDATA

-478 WNAIKTISNTKLD
+478 WNVIKTISNTKLE

-503 TDKLTE
+503 KDHLTE
-509 KAIVKT
+509 KAITKV
-515 SVIKPFADAK
+515 SDIKAFANAK
-525 QYTLANGAKVII
+525 QYTLANGAKVVI

-552 SAGGSSLVDWQDLPS
+552 RAGGNSLADWKDLPS
-567 AQITSAVA
+567 AQIASTVA
-575 SYSGLGDY
+575 AYSGLGDY

-588 KKKINGKTVSVN
+588 KKKLTGKMANVS
-600 PYIGGLYEGFNGN
+600 PYIGGLYEGFNGS

-632 PRFDASTFDK
+632 PRFDNSTFDK

-649 KLNNAQNNNEK
+649 KLNNAPNSNEK
-660 VLGDTISL
+660 ALSDTISV
-668 LNSNYNKRNW
+668 LNTNYNKRNW
-678 LLTQDFIN
+678 LLTSDFIN
-686 ALDLSKAKKFYAER
+686 AFDLNKAKKFYTER
-700 FSNAGDFT
+700 FSNASDFT
-708 FLFVGNISDTDITL
+708 FLFVGNISEQDIAA
-722 INTYLGS
+722 INMYLGN
-729 IPSNEKT
+729 IPSTQKT
-736 EKYVDHKIYMKE
+736 ENYVDHKIFMKE
-748 GKTEKTIIRTM
+748 GKTEKTIFRTM

-770 ENKEVTFNKKNKIL
+770 ENKDVVYSKKNQIL
-784 SYMVSEWL
+784 SYMMSEWL

-812 STSLSQSPAPLF
+812 GTNLSQTPSPLF

-845 AELLRVQNE
+845 AELQRIQTEN
-854 SIPANMLEDI
+854 IPTNMLEDI
-864 KQSIIKNYQEQI
+864 KQSILKNNDEQI
-876 KENSYWLNALTSF
+876 KQNSYWLNVLTSYV
-889 MRNDEA
+889 RNNEE
-895 PLDTEL
+895 PLNTEL
-901 LKSTLNTI
+901 LKSTLSAI
-909 TPKDLKEFTV
+909 TAKDLKDFTV

>member
-1 MNTILKTVLAA
+1 MKTKLILAHFLLLGLSQV
-12 TLFVGA
+12 
-18 VNSAAGQ
+18 SAQ
-25 FKTTFPLPKT
+25 FKTTFPLPKE

-40 LANGMQYFIMHNEWP
+40 LPNGMQYFIMHNEWP

-123 VYNLSNVPAN
+123 VYNISNVPSQN
-133 NRSLLDS
+133 KTLLDS

-150 SLLLTDSEIE
+150 SLLLANNEID

-175 ADYRVGEKIDKTVF
+175 ADYRTGEKINKVVF

-209 KYQVLRD
+209 KYQVLRE

-228 VIIVGDIDVA
+228 VVIVGNIDVTV
-238 LIEKRVKEIFGA
+238 IEKRVKEIFGS
-250 IPAPKKITQREYE
+250 IPKPKKINKRTYE
-263 KIPVQKENRYVL
+263 KIPFQKENRYVL
-275 ATDKELQNSGISL
+275 ATDKELQRSGISL
-288 SYAKPKPLIQDGT
+288 SYNKPKPLVQDQA
-301 ELKKSM
+301 EMNKSM
-307 DESLALQ
+307 QENLALQ
-314 MMNTRFGEYIINNE
+314 MMNNRFNEYIINNE
-328 TAGLSFGVGNDNLSR
+328 TAGLAFGISNENLSR

-349 LHITPKKGKFLQAF
+349 LNVTPKKGKFIEAF
-363 SEAYREF
+363 TEAYREF
-370 ERALQNG
+370 ERAMQNG
-377 FTQPELDRV
+377 FTQQELDRL
-386 KAKMRSSY
+386 KTKMRTSY

-399 NKDKIGNAYWA
+399 NKDKIRNSYWA
-410 EQLQLYFLEANPVM
+410 EQLQLYFLESNPVFS
-424 TVEEEHNWIND
+424 VEGEHEWINA
-435 FLNKVTLEEINT
+435 FLNTVTLDQVN
-447 AFRALKPQENL
+447 AVFKALQPKDNL
-458 VLSVSAPEDAAT
+458 VISVSAPEDAAT

-478 WNAIKTISNTKLD
+478 WNAVKTITNSKLE

-503 TDKLTE
+503 KEELKERAILKTE
-509 KAIVKT
+509 E
-515 SVIKPFADAK
+515 IKGFENAK
-525 QYTLANGAKVII
+525 RYTLANGAKVII

-552 SAGGSSLVDWQDLPS
+552 SAGGNSLSDWKDLPS
-567 AQITSAVA
+567 AQIAAAVV

-588 KKKINGKTVSVN
+588 KKKLTGKTANVS
-600 PYIGGLYEGFNGN
+600 PYIGGLYEGFNGS

-621 LLQLTYLYFQH
+621 LLQLVYLYFQH
-632 PRFDASTFDK
+632 PRFDSNTFDK

-649 KLNNAQNNNEK
+649 KLNNAPNSNEK
-660 VLGDTISL
+660 ALSDTISV
-668 LNSNYNKRNW
+668 LNTNYSKRNW
-678 LLTQDFIN
+678 LLSQDFIS
-686 ALDLSKAKKFYAER
+686 ALDLNTAKKIYTER
-700 FSNAGDFT
+700 FSNASDFT
-708 FLFVGNISDTDITL
+708 FLFVGNISENDIAA
-722 INTYLGS
+722 INTYLGN
-729 IPSNEKT
+729 IPSEEKT
-736 EKYVDHKIYMKE
+736 ENYVDHKIFMKD
-748 GKTEKTIIRTM
+748 GKVEKTIFRTM
-759 DTPKTTVYLHL
+759 DTPKTTVYLHF
-770 ENKEVTFNKKNKIL
+770 ENRDIVYNKKNKIL

-799 IREEEGGSYGVQV
+799 IREEEGGSYGVHAG
-812 STSLSQSPAPLF
+812 TNLSQFPSPLF

-833 PDKTDAL
+833 PDKADAL

-845 AELLRVQNE
+845 AEVARVQTEN
-854 SIPANMLEDI
+854 IPANMLEDI

-876 KENSYWLNALTSF
+876 KENTYWLNTLTSYV
-889 MRNDEA
+889 RNDES
-895 PLDTEL
+895 PLDIEL
-901 LKSTLNTI
+901 LKNILSTI
-909 TPKDLKEFTV
+909 TAKDLKEFTT

>member
-1 MNTILKTVLAA
+1 MKAKLILAHFLILGLTQV
-12 TLFVGA
+12 
-18 VNSAAGQ
+18 SAQ
-25 FKTTFPLPKT
+25 FKTTFPLPKEIK
-35 VAHGT
+35 HGT
-40 LANGMQYFIMHNEWP
+40 LPNGMQYFIMHNEWP

-123 VYNLSNVPAN
+123 VYNISNVPADN
-133 NRSLLDS
+133 KTLLDS
-140 CMYVLHDWSG
+140 CLYVLHDWSG
-150 SLLLTDSEIE
+150 SLLLADNEID

-175 ADYRVGEKIDKTVF
+175 ADYRAGEKIDKVVF
-189 EGSKYAKR
+189 QGSKYAKR

-228 VIIVGDIDVA
+228 VVIVGDIDVN
-238 LIEKRVKEIFGA
+238 LIEKRVKEIFGS
-250 IPAPKKITQREYE
+250 IPTPKKINKREYE

-275 ATDKELQNSGISL
+275 ATDKELQRSGISL
-288 SYAKPKPLIQDGT
+288 SYTQPKPLVQDEAEMT
-301 ELKKSM
+301 KSM
-307 DESLALQ
+307 QESLAMQ

-328 TAGLSFGVGNDNLSR
+328 TAGLSFGISHDNLSR

-349 LHITPKKGKFLQAF
+349 LHITPKKGKFLEAF
-363 SEAYREF
+363 TETYSEF

-377 FTQPELDRV
+377 FTQQELERL
-386 KAKMRSSY
+386 KTKMRSSY

-399 NKDKIGNAYWA
+399 NKDKISNGYWA
-410 EQLQLYFLEANPVM
+410 EQLQLYFLESNPVM
-424 TVEEEHNWIND
+424 TMDEEYKWINN
-435 FLNKVTLEEINT
+435 FLNNVTLEQVNT
-447 AFRALKPQENL
+447 VFRALKPKENL
-458 VLSVSAPEDAAT
+458 VLSVSAPEDTAT
-470 KFPEANEY
+470 KFPEASAY
-478 WNAIKTISNTKLD
+478 WNAIKTISNTKLEA
-491 PYKEE
+491 YKEE

-503 TDKLTE
+503 KDQLTE

-515 SVIKPFADAK
+515 SDIKPFTDAK

-552 SAGGSSLVDWQDLPS
+552 SAGGNSLADSQDLPS
-567 AQITSAVA
+567 TQIASALA
-575 SYSGLGDY
+575 TYSGLGDY

-588 KKKINGKTVSVN
+588 KKKLTGKTANVS
-600 PYIGGLYEGFNGN
+600 PYIGGLYEGFNGS

-632 PRFDASTFDK
+632 PRFDTSTFDK

-649 KLNNAQNNNEK
+649 KLNNAPNSNEK
-660 VLGDTISL
+660 ALNDTISV
-668 LNSNYNKRNW
+668 LNTNYSKRNW
-678 LLTQDFIN
+678 LLNQDFIN
-686 ALDLSKAKKFYAER
+686 AFDLNKAKKFYTER

-708 FLFVGNISDTDITL
+708 FLFVGNISEKDIAL
-722 INTYLGS
+722 INTYLGN
-729 IPSNEKT
+729 IPSTSKT
-736 EKYVDHKIYMKE
+736 EKYVDHKIFMKE
-748 GKTEKTIIRTM
+748 GKTEKTILRTM

-770 ENKEVTFNKKNKIL
+770 ENKDAVYNKKNKIL
-784 SYMVSEWL
+784 SYMLSEWL

-812 STSLSQSPAPLF
+812 GTNLSQSPTPLF

-833 PDKTDAL
+833 PDKADAL

-845 AELLRVQNE
+845 AELSRVQTEN
-854 SIPANMLEDI
+854 IPANMLEDI
-864 KQSIIKNYQEQI
+864 KQSILKNHQEQI
-876 KENSYWLNALTSF
+876 KQNNYWLSALSSYV
-889 MRNDEA
+889 RDNEE

-901 LKSTLNTI
+901 LKNTLSTI
-909 TPKDLKEFTV
+909 TAKDLKEFTV

>member
-1 MNTILKTVLAA
+1 MKTKLILAHFLLLGLSQV
-12 TLFVGA
+12 
-18 VNSAAGQ
+18 SAQ
-25 FKTTFPLPKT
+25 FKTTFPLPKE

-40 LANGMQYFIMHNEWP
+40 LPNGMQYFIMHNEWP

-123 VYNLSNVPAN
+123 VYNISNVPSQN
-133 NRSLLDS
+133 KTLLDS

-150 SLLLTDSEIE
+150 SLLLANNEID

-175 ADYRVGEKIDKTVF
+175 ADYRTGEKINKVIF

-209 KYQVLRD
+209 KYQVLRE

-228 VIIVGDIDVA
+228 VIIVGDIDVTV
-238 LIEKRVKEIFGA
+238 IEKRVKEIFGS
-250 IPAPKKITQREYE
+250 IPKPKKINKRTYE
-263 KIPVQKENRYVL
+263 KIPFQKENRYVL
-275 ATDKELQNSGISL
+275 ATDKELQRSGISL
-288 SYAKPKPLIQDGT
+288 SYNKPKPLVQDQG
-301 ELKKSM
+301 EMNKSM
-307 DESLALQ
+307 QENLALQ
-314 MMNTRFGEYIINNE
+314 MMNNRFNEYIINNE
-328 TAGLSFGVGNDNLSR
+328 TAGLAFGISNENLSR

-349 LHITPKKGKFLQAF
+349 LNVTPKKGKFIEAF
-363 SEAYREF
+363 TEAYREF
-370 ERALQNG
+370 ERAVQNG
-377 FTQPELDRV
+377 FTQQELDRL
-386 KAKMRSSY
+386 KTKMRTSY

-399 NKDKIGNAYWA
+399 NKDKIRNSYWA
-410 EQLQLYFLEANPVM
+410 EQLQLYFLESNPVFS
-424 TVEEEHNWIND
+424 VEGEHEWINA
-435 FLNKVTLEEINT
+435 FLNTVTLDQVNT
-447 AFRALKPQENL
+447 AFKVLQPKDNL

-478 WNAIKTISNTKLD
+478 WNAIKTITNSKLE

-503 TDKLTE
+503 KEELKE
-509 KAIVKT
+509 KAILKT
-515 SVIKPFADAK
+515 EEIKGFENAK
-525 QYTLANGAKVII
+525 RYTLANGAKVII
-537 YPTTLSKDQILFSAY
+537 YPSTLSKDQILFSAY
-552 SAGGSSLVDWQDLPS
+552 SAGGNSLSDWKDLPS
-567 AQITSAVA
+567 AQIAAAVV

-588 KKKINGKTVSVN
+588 KKKLTGKTANVS
-600 PYIGGLYEGFNGN
+600 PYIGGLYEGFNGS

-621 LLQLTYLYFQH
+621 LLQLVYLYFQH
-632 PRFDASTFDK
+632 PRFDSNTFDK

-649 KLNNAQNNNEK
+649 KLNNAPNSNEK
-660 VLGDTISL
+660 ALSDTISV
-668 LNSNYNKRNW
+668 LNTNYSKRNW
-678 LLTQDFIN
+678 LLSQEFIS
-686 ALDLSKAKKFYAER
+686 ALDLNTAKKIYTER
-700 FSNAGDFT
+700 FSNAGDYT
-708 FLFVGNISDTDITL
+708 FLFVGNISENDIAA
-722 INTYLGS
+722 INTYLGN
-729 IPSNEKT
+729 IPSEEKT
-736 EKYVDHKIYMKE
+736 ENYVDHKIFMKD
-748 GKTEKTIIRTM
+748 GKVEKTIFRTM
-759 DTPKTTVYLHL
+759 DTPKTTVYLHF
-770 ENKEVTFNKKNKIL
+770 ENRDIVYNKKNKIL

-799 IREEEGGSYGVQV
+799 IREEEGGSYGVHAG
-812 STSLSQSPAPLF
+812 TNLSQFPSPLF

-833 PDKTDAL
+833 PDKADAL

-845 AELLRVQNE
+845 AEVARVQTEN
-854 SIPANMLEDI
+854 IPANMLEDI

-876 KENSYWLNALTSF
+876 KENTYWLNTLTSYV
-889 MRNDEA
+889 RNDES
-895 PLDTEL
+895 PLDIEL
-901 LKSTLNTI
+901 LKNILSTI
-909 TPKDLKEFTV
+909 TAKDLKEFTA

>member
-1 MNTILKTVLAA
+1 MKAKLILAHFLILGLTQV
-12 TLFVGA
+12 
-18 VNSAAGQ
+18 SAQ
-25 FKTTFPLPKT
+25 FKTTFPLPKEIK
-35 VAHGT
+35 HGT
-40 LANGMQYFIMHNEWP
+40 LPNGMQYFIMHNEWP

-89 GTEHFKGKGII
+89 GTQHFKGKGII

-123 VYNLSNVPAN
+123 VYNISNVPADN
-133 NRSLLDS
+133 KTLLDS

-150 SLLLTDSEIE
+150 SLLLADSEID

-175 ADYRVGEKIDKTVF
+175 ADYRAGEKIDKVVF
-189 EGSKYAKR
+189 QGSKYAKR

-228 VIIVGDIDVA
+228 VVIVGDIDVN
-238 LIEKRVKEIFGA
+238 LIEKRVKEIFGS
-250 IPAPKKITQREYE
+250 IPTPKKINKREYE

-275 ATDKELQNSGISL
+275 ATDKELQRSGISL
-288 SYAKPKPLIQDGT
+288 SYTQPKPLVQDEAEMT
-301 ELKKSM
+301 KSM
-307 DESLALQ
+307 QESLAMQ

-328 TAGLSFGVGNDNLSR
+328 TAGLSFGISNNNLSR

-349 LHITPKKGKFLQAF
+349 LHITPKKGKFLDAF
-363 SEAYREF
+363 TEAYREF

-377 FTQPELDRV
+377 FTQQELDRL
-386 KAKMRSSY
+386 KTKMRSSY

-399 NKDKIGNAYWA
+399 NKDKISNGYWA
-410 EQLQLYFLEANPVM
+410 EQLQLYFLESNPVM
-424 TVEEEHNWIND
+424 TMDEEYKWINN
-435 FLNKVTLEEINT
+435 FLKNVTLEQVNNV
-447 AFRALKPQENL
+447 FRALKPKENL

-470 KFPEANEY
+470 KFPEASAY
-478 WNAIKTISNTKLD
+478 WNAIKTISNTKLEA
-491 PYKEE
+491 YKEE

-503 TDKLTE
+503 KDQLTE

-515 SVIKPFADAK
+515 SDIKPFANAK

-537 YPTTLSKDQILFSAY
+537 YPTALSKDQILFSAY
-552 SAGGSSLVDWQDLPS
+552 SAGGNSLADWQDLPS
-567 AQITSAVA
+567 TQIASALA
-575 SYSGLGDY
+575 AYSGLGDY

-588 KKKINGKTVSVN
+588 KKKLTGKTASVS
-600 PYIGGLYEGFNGN
+600 PYIGGLYEGFNGS

-632 PRFDASTFDK
+632 PRFDTSTFDK

-649 KLNNAQNNNEK
+649 KLNNAPNSNEK
-660 VLGDTISL
+660 ALGDTISV
-668 LNSNYNKRNW
+668 LNTNYSKRNW
-678 LLTQDFIN
+678 LLNQDFIN
-686 ALDLSKAKKFYAER
+686 AFDLNKAKKFYTER

-708 FLFVGNISDTDITL
+708 FLFVGNISEKDIAL
-722 INTYLGS
+722 INTYLGN
-729 IPSNEKT
+729 IPATQKT
-736 EKYVDHKIYMKE
+736 EKYVDHKIFMKD

-770 ENKEVTFNKKNKIL
+770 ENKDVVFNKKNKIL
-784 SYMVSEWL
+784 SYMLSEWL

-812 STSLSQSPAPLF
+812 GTDLSQSPTPLF

-833 PDKTDAL
+833 PDKADAL

-845 AELLRVQNE
+845 AELSRVQTEN
-854 SIPANMLEDI
+854 IPANMLEDI

-876 KENSYWLNALTSF
+876 KENSYWLNALTSYV
-889 MRNDEA
+889 RNDEA

-901 LKSTLNTI
+901 LKNTLSTI
-909 TPKDLKEFTV
+909 TAKDLKDFTV

>member
-1 MNTILKTVLAA
+1 MKTKLILAHFLILGLTQV
-12 TLFVGA
+12 
-18 VNSAAGQ
+18 SAQ
-25 FKTTFPLPKT
+25 FKTTFPLPKEIK
-35 VAHGT
+35 HGT
-40 LANGMQYFIMHNEWP
+40 LPNGMQYFVMHNEWP

-123 VYNLSNVPAN
+123 VYNISNVPADN
-133 NRSLLDS
+133 KTLLDS

-150 SLLLTDSEIE
+150 YLLLADNEID

-175 ADYRVGEKIDKTVF
+175 ADYRAGEKIDKVVF
-189 EGSKYAKR
+189 QGSKYAKR

-228 VIIVGDIDVA
+228 VVIVGDIDVN
-238 LIEKRVKEIFGA
+238 LIEKRIKEIFGS
-250 IPAPKKITQREYE
+250 IPTPKKINKREYE

-275 ATDKELQNSGISL
+275 ATDKELQRSGISL
-288 SYAKPKPLIQDGT
+288 SYTQPKPLVQDET
-301 ELKKSM
+301 AMTKSM
-307 DESLALQ
+307 QESLAMQL
-314 MMNTRFGEYIINNE
+314 MNIRFGEYIINNE
-328 TAGLSFGVGNDNLSR
+328 TAGLSFGISNNNLSR

-349 LHITPKKGKFLQAF
+349 LNITPKKGKFLEAF
-363 SEAYREF
+363 SEAYREY
-370 ERALQNG
+370 ERAIQNG
-377 FTQPELDRV
+377 FTQQELDRL
-386 KAKMRSSY
+386 KTKMRSSY

-399 NKDKIGNAYWA
+399 NKDKISNGSWA
-410 EQLQLYFLEANPVM
+410 EQLQMYFLEANPVM
-424 TVEEEHNWIND
+424 TMDEEYKWMNS
-435 FLNKVTLEEINT
+435 FLDKVTLQQINT
-447 AFRALKPQENL
+447 AFRALEPKQNL
-458 VLSVSAPEDAAT
+458 ILSVSAPEDTAT
-470 KFPEANEY
+470 KFPEANAY
-478 WNAIKTISNTKLD
+478 WNAIKTISNTKLE

-503 TDKLTE
+503 KDELKE
-509 KAIVKT
+509 KAIPKT
-515 SVIKPFADAK
+515 EDIKTFANAK
-525 QYTLANGAKVII
+525 KYTLANGAKVII

-552 SAGGSSLVDWQDLPS
+552 SAGGNSLADWKDLPS
-567 AQITSAVA
+567 TQIASALA

-588 KKKINGKTVSVN
+588 KKKLTGKTANVS
-600 PYIGGLYEGFNGN
+600 PYIGGLYEGFNGS

-632 PRFDASTFDK
+632 PRFDTSTFEK

-649 KLNNAQNNNEK
+649 KLNNAPNSNEK
-660 VLGDTISL
+660 ALSDTISV
-668 LNSNYNKRNW
+668 LNTNYSKRNW
-678 LLTQDFIN
+678 LLNQDFIN
-686 ALDLSKAKKFYAER
+686 AFDLNKAKKFYTER

-708 FLFVGNISDTDITL
+708 FLFVGNISEKDIAL
-722 INTYLGS
+722 INTYLGN
-729 IPSNEKT
+729 IQSNEKT
-736 EKYVDHKIYMKE
+736 EKYVDHKIFMKD
-748 GKTEKTIIRTM
+748 GKTEKTILRTM
-759 DTPKTTVYLHL
+759 DTPKTTVYQHL
-770 ENKEVTFNKKNKIL
+770 QNKDVVYNKKNKIL
-784 SYMVSEWL
+784 NYMLSEWL

-812 STSLSQSPAPLF
+812 GTDLSQTPSPLF

-833 PDKTDAL
+833 PDKADAL

-845 AELLRVQNE
+845 AELSRVQTEN
-854 SIPANMLEDI
+854 IPSSMLEDI
-864 KQSIIKNYQEQI
+864 KKSILKNHQEQI
-876 KENSYWLNALTSF
+876 KQNNYWLSVLSSYVRDN
-889 MRNDEA
+889 EE
-895 PLDTEL
+895 PLDTET
-901 LKSTLNTI
+901 LKSILSTI
-909 TPKDLKEFTV
+909 TAKDLKEFTT

>member
-1 MNTILKTVLAA
+1 MKYSILKTAFAA
-12 TLFVGA
+12 MLFIA
-18 VNSAAGQ
+18 SSEASAQ

-40 LANGMQYFIMHNEWP
+40 LSNGMQYFIMHNEWP
-55 KDRADFYFVQN
+55 KNRADFYFVQN

-123 VYNLSNVPAN
+123 VYNLSNVPAD
-133 NRSLLDS
+133 NRVLLDS

-150 SLLLTDSEIE
+150 SLLLADNEIE

-175 ADYRVGEKIDKTVF
+175 ADYRAGEKIDKTVF

-228 VIIVGDIDVA
+228 VIIVGDIDVT
-238 LIEKRVKEIFGA
+238 LIEKRVKEIFGS
-250 IPAPKKITQREYE
+250 IPTPKNITKREYE
-263 KIPVQKENRYVL
+263 KIPVHKENRYVL
-275 ATDKELQNSGISL
+275 ATDKELQRSGISL
-288 SYAKPKPLIQDGT
+288 SYTKPKPMVQDDT
-301 ELKKSM
+301 EMKNSM
-307 DESLALQ
+307 NESLAMQ
-314 MMNTRFGEYIINNE
+314 MMNTRFNEYIINNE
-328 TAGLSFGVGNDNLSR
+328 TAGLSFGIGDDNLSR
-343 LDSKFS
+343 LDSKVS
-349 LHITPKKGKFLQAF
+349 LHVTPKKGKFLEAF

-370 ERALQNG
+370 ERAIQNG
-377 FTQPELDRV
+377 FTQQELDRL
-386 KAKMRSSY
+386 KTKMRSSY

-410 EQLQLYFLEANPVM
+410 EQLQLYFLEANPIM
-424 TVEEEHNWIND
+424 TVEEEHNWINS
-435 FLNKVTLEEINT
+435 FLDKVTLEQINA
-447 AFRALKPQENL
+447 AFKALKTQENL
-458 VLSVSAPEDAAT
+458 VLSISAPEDATT
-470 KFPEANEY
+470 KFPEENEY
-478 WNAIKTISNTKLD
+478 WNAIKTLSNTKLE

-503 TDKLTE
+503 TDQLTA
-509 KAIVKT
+509 KAIAKT
-515 SVIKPFADAK
+515 SDVKAFANAK

-537 YPTTLSKDQILFSAY
+537 YPTTLSNDQILFSAY
-552 SAGGSSLVDWQDLPS
+552 SPGGNSLVEWQDLPS
-567 AQITSAVA
+567 AQLAA
-575 SYSGLGDY
+575 SLAAYSGLGNY
-583 KFTDL
+583 KYTDL
-588 KKKINGKTVSVN
+588 KKKINGKTVSLS
-600 PYIGGLYEGFNGN
+600 PYIGGLYEGFNGS

-632 PRFDASTFDK
+632 PRFDESTFDK
-642 IKEQYQN
+642 LKEQYQN

-660 VLGDTISL
+660 VLSDTISL
-668 LNSNYNKRNW
+668 LNSNYSKRDW
-678 LLTQDFIN
+678 LLTQDFIK
-686 ALDLSKAKKFYAER
+686 AFDLNKIKKFYTER
-700 FSNAGDFT
+700 FSNASDFT
-708 FLFVGNISDTDITL
+708 FLFVGTISDKDIAL

-729 IPSNEKT
+729 IPSTQKVEN
-736 EKYVDHKIYMKE
+736 YVDHKIFMKS
-748 GKTEKTIIRTM
+748 GTTEKTIIRTM

-770 ENKEVTFNKKNKIL
+770 ENQDVAYTKKNKIL
-784 SYMVSEWL
+784 SYVISEWL

-812 STSLSQSPAPLF
+812 GADLSQSPTPLF

-833 PDKTDAL
+833 PDKADTL

-845 AELLRVQNE
+845 DELARIQNE
-854 SIPANMLEDI
+854 NIPANMLEDI
-864 KQSIIKNYQEQI
+864 KQSILKNYQEQI
-876 KENSYWLNALTSF
+876 KENSYWLNSLTSYL
-889 MRNDEA
+889 RNNEA
-895 PLDTEL
+895 PLDTAL

-909 TPKDLKEFTV
+909 TPKEVKEFTA

>member
-1 MNTILKTVLAA
+1 MKTKLILAHF
-12 TLFVGA
+12 LFLGLTQV
-18 VNSAAGQ
+18 SAQ
-25 FKTTFPLPKT
+25 FKTTFPLPKE

-40 LANGMQYFIMHNEWP
+40 LKNGIQYFIMHNEWP

-123 VYNLSNVPAN
+123 VYNISNVPADN
-133 NRSLLDS
+133 KTLLDS

-150 SLLLTDSEIE
+150 YLLLADNEID

-175 ADYRVGEKIDKTVF
+175 ADYRAGEKIDKVVF
-189 EGSKYAKR
+189 QGSKYAKR

-238 LIEKRVKEIFGA
+238 FIEKGVKEIFGS
-250 IPAPKKITQREYE
+250 IPTPKKINKREYE
-263 KIPVQKENRYVL
+263 KIPAQKENRYVL
-275 ATDKELQNSGISL
+275 ATDKELQRSGISL
-288 SYAKPKPLIQDGT
+288 SYTRPKPLVQNET
-301 ELKKSM
+301 EMTKSM
-307 DESLALQ
+307 QESLAMQL
-314 MMNTRFGEYIINNE
+314 MNIRFGEYILNNE
-328 TAGLSFGVGNDNLSR
+328 TAALSFGISNSNLSR

-349 LHITPKKGKFLQAF
+349 LNIAPKKGKFLEAF
-363 SEAYREF
+363 SEAYREY
-370 ERALQNG
+370 ERAIQNG
-377 FTQPELDRV
+377 FTQQELDRL
-386 KAKMRSSY
+386 KTKMRSSY

-399 NKDKIGNAYWA
+399 NKDKISNGSWA
-410 EQLQLYFLEANPVM
+410 EQFQMYFLEANPVM
-424 TVEEEHNWIND
+424 TMDQEYKWMNS
-435 FLNKVTLEEINT
+435 FLDKVTLEQVNT
-447 AFRALKPQENL
+447 AFRALEPKQSL
-458 VLSVSAPEDAAT
+458 ILSVSAPEDAAT

-478 WNAIKTISNTKLD
+478 WNAIKTISNTKLE

-503 TDKLTE
+503 KEQLTE

-515 SVIKPFADAK
+515 SDIKAFANAK

-552 SAGGSSLVDWQDLPS
+552 SAGGNSLADWQDLPS
-567 AQITSAVA
+567 AQIATGVA

-588 KKKINGKTVSVN
+588 KKKLTGKTANVS
-600 PYIGGLYEGFNGN
+600 PYIGGLYEGFNGS

-632 PRFDASTFDK
+632 PRFDANTFDK

-649 KLNNAQNNNEK
+649 KLNNAHNSNEK
-660 VLGDTISL
+660 ALSDTISV

-678 LLTQDFIN
+678 LLNQDFIN
-686 ALDLSKAKKFYAER
+686 AFDLNKAKKFYTER
-700 FSNAGDFT
+700 FSNAADFT
-708 FLFVGNISDTDITL
+708 FLFVGNISEKDIEA
-722 INTYLGS
+722 INTYLGN
-729 IPSNEKT
+729 IPSSEKT
-736 EKYVDHKIYMKE
+736 ETYVDHKIYMKD
-748 GKTEKTIIRTM
+748 GNTEKTIFRTM

-770 ENKEVTFNKKNKIL
+770 ENKDVIYSKKNQIL
-784 SYMVSEWL
+784 SFIVSEWL
-792 TKRYLET
+792 KKRYLET

-812 STSLSQSPAPLF
+812 AANLSQSPSPLY

-833 PDKTDAL
+833 PDKADAL
-840 VKIVH
+840 IKIVH
-845 AELLRVQNE
+845 AELTRVQTEN
-854 SIPANMLEDI
+854 IPANMLEDI

-876 KENSYWLNALTSF
+876 KENSYWLNVLTSYV
-889 MRNDEA
+889 RNDET
-895 PLDTEL
+895 PLDMEL
-901 LKSTLNTI
+901 LKNTLNTI
-909 TPKDLKEFTV
+909 TAKDLKEFTV

>member
-1 MNTILKTVLAA
+1 MKAKLILAHFLILGLTQV
-12 TLFVGA
+12 
-18 VNSAAGQ
+18 SAQ
-25 FKTTFPLPKT
+25 FKTTFPLPKE

-40 LANGMQYFIMHNEWP
+40 LPNGMQYFILHNEWP

-89 GTEHFKGKGII
+89 GTAHFKGKGII

-123 VYNLSNVPAN
+123 VYNISNVPSEN
-133 NRSLLDS
+133 KTLLDS

-150 SLLLTDSEIE
+150 SLLLADNEID

-175 ADYRVGEKIDKTVF
+175 ADYRAGEKIDKVVF
-189 EGSKYAKR
+189 QGSKYAKR

-228 VIIVGDIDVA
+228 VVIVGDIDVA
-238 LIEKRVKEIFGA
+238 LIEKRVKQIFGS
-250 IPAPKKITQREYE
+250 IPTPKKINKREYE

-275 ATDKELQNSGISL
+275 ATDKELQRSGISL
-288 SYAKPKPLIQDGT
+288 SYTQPKPLVQDEAEMT
-301 ELKKSM
+301 KSM
-307 DESLALQ
+307 QESLAMQL
-314 MMNTRFGEYIINNE
+314 MNIRFGEYIINNE
-328 TAGLSFGVGNDNLSR
+328 TAGLSFGISNNNLSR

-349 LHITPKKGKFLQAF
+349 LNITPKKGKFLEAF
-363 SEAYREF
+363 SEAYREY
-370 ERALQNG
+370 ERAIQNG
-377 FTQPELDRV
+377 FTQQELDRL
-386 KAKMRSSY
+386 KTKMRSSY

-399 NKDKIGNAYWA
+399 NKDKISNGSWA
-410 EQLQLYFLEANPVM
+410 EQLQMYFLEANPVM
-424 TVEEEHNWIND
+424 TMDEEYKWMNS
-435 FLNKVTLEEINT
+435 FLDKVTLQQLNT
-447 AFRALKPQENL
+447 VFKALEPKQNL
-458 VLSVSAPEDAAT
+458 ILSVSAPEDATT

-478 WNAIKTISNTKLD
+478 WNAMKSISNSKLE

-503 TDKLTE
+503 KEQLTE
-509 KAIVKT
+509 KPIVKT
-515 SVIKPFADAK
+515 NDIKAFTNAK
-525 QYTLANGAKVII
+525 QYILANGAKVII

-552 SAGGSSLVDWQDLPS
+552 SAGGSSLVDWQEIPS
-567 AQITSAVA
+567 AQIATAVA
-575 SYSGLGDY
+575 GYSGLGDY

-588 KKKINGKTVSVN
+588 KKKLTGKTANVS
-600 PYIGGLYEGFNGN
+600 PYIGGLYEGFNGS

-632 PRFDASTFDK
+632 PRFDTTTFDK

-649 KLNNAQNNNEK
+649 KLANASNSNEK
-660 VLGDTISL
+660 ALGDTISV

-678 LLTQDFIN
+678 LLNQDFIN
-686 ALDLSKAKKFYAER
+686 AFDLNKAKKFYTER

-708 FLFVGNISDTDITL
+708 FLFVGNVSEKDIAL
-722 INTYLGS
+722 INTYLGNL
-729 IPSNEKT
+729 PSTSKT
-736 EKYVDHKIYMKE
+736 EKYVDHKIYMKD
-748 GKTEKTIIRTM
+748 GKTEKTIMRTM

-770 ENKEVTFNKKNKIL
+770 ENKDVVFNKKNRIL
-784 SYMVSEWL
+784 SYMLSEWL

-812 STSLSQSPAPLF
+812 GTDLSQSPTPLF

-845 AELLRVQNE
+845 AELARVQTEN
-854 SIPANMLEDI
+854 IPANMLEDI
-864 KQSIIKNYQEQI
+864 KQSILKNHQEQI
-876 KENSYWLNALTSF
+876 KQNNYWMSVLTSYV
-889 MRNDEA
+889 RDNEEPTDNEI
-895 PLDTEL
+895 
-901 LKSTLNTI
+901 LKNTLNNI
-909 TPKDLKEFTV
+909 TAKDLKDFTV

>member
-1 MNTILKTVLAA
+1 MKTKLILAHFLLLGLSQV
-12 TLFVGA
+12 
-18 VNSAAGQ
+18 SAQ
-25 FKTTFPLPKT
+25 FKTTFPLPKE

-40 LANGMQYFIMHNEWP
+40 LPNGMQYFIMHNEWP

-123 VYNLSNVPAN
+123 VYNISNVPSQN
-133 NRSLLDS
+133 KTLLDS

-150 SLLLTDSEIE
+150 SLLLANNEID

-175 ADYRVGEKIDKTVF
+175 ADYRTGEKINKVVF

-209 KYQVLRD
+209 KYQVLRE

-228 VIIVGDIDVA
+228 VVIVGDIDVTV
-238 LIEKRVKEIFGA
+238 IEKRVKEIFGS
-250 IPAPKKITQREYE
+250 IPKPKKINKRTYE
-263 KIPVQKENRYVL
+263 KIPFQKENRYVL
-275 ATDKELQNSGISL
+275 ATDKELQRSGISL
-288 SYAKPKPLIQDGT
+288 SYNKPKPLVQDQA
-301 ELKKSM
+301 EMNKSM
-307 DESLALQ
+307 QENLALQ
-314 MMNTRFGEYIINNE
+314 MMNNRFNEYIINNE
-328 TAGLSFGVGNDNLSR
+328 TAGLAFGISNENLSR

-349 LHITPKKGKFLQAF
+349 LNVTPKKGKFIEAF
-363 SEAYREF
+363 TEAYREF
-370 ERALQNG
+370 ERAMQNG
-377 FTQPELDRV
+377 FTQQELDRL
-386 KAKMRSSY
+386 KTKMRTSY

-399 NKDKIGNAYWA
+399 NKDKIRNSYWA
-410 EQLQLYFLEANPVM
+410 EQLQLYFLESNPVFS
-424 TVEEEHNWIND
+424 VEGEHEWINA
-435 FLNKVTLEEINT
+435 FLNTVTLDQVN
-447 AFRALKPQENL
+447 AVFKALQPKDNL
-458 VLSVSAPEDAAT
+458 VISVSAPEDAPT

-478 WNAIKTISNTKLD
+478 WNAIKTITNSKLE

-503 TDKLTE
+503 KEELKE
-509 KAIVKT
+509 KAIRKT
-515 SVIKPFADAK
+515 EEIKGFENAK
-525 QYTLANGAKVII
+525 RYTLANGAKVII

-552 SAGGSSLVDWQDLPS
+552 SAGGNSLSDWKDLPS
-567 AQITSAVA
+567 AQIAAAVV

-588 KKKINGKTVSVN
+588 KKKLTGKTANVS
-600 PYIGGLYEGFNGN
+600 PYIGGLYEGFNGS

-621 LLQLTYLYFQH
+621 LLQLVYLYFQH
-632 PRFDASTFDK
+632 PRFDSNTFDK

-649 KLNNAQNNNEK
+649 KLNNAPNSNEK
-660 VLGDTISL
+660 ALSDTISV
-668 LNSNYNKRNW
+668 LNTNYSKRNW
-678 LLTQDFIN
+678 LLSQDFIS
-686 ALDLSKAKKFYAER
+686 ALDLNTAKKIYTER

-708 FLFVGNISDTDITL
+708 FLFVGNISENDIAA
-722 INTYLGS
+722 INTYLGN
-729 IPSNEKT
+729 IPSEEKT
-736 EKYVDHKIYMKE
+736 ENYVDHKIFMKD
-748 GKTEKTIIRTM
+748 GKVEKTIFRTM
-759 DTPKTTVYLHL
+759 DTPKTTVYLHF
-770 ENKEVTFNKKNKIL
+770 ENRDIVYNKKNKIL

-799 IREEEGGSYGVQV
+799 IREEEGGSYGVHAG
-812 STSLSQSPAPLF
+812 TNLSQFPSPLF

-833 PDKTDAL
+833 PDKADAL
-840 VKIVH
+840 VKIVN
-845 AELLRVQNE
+845 AEVARVQTEN
-854 SIPANMLEDI
+854 IPANMLEDI

-876 KENSYWLNALTSF
+876 KENTYWLNTLTSYV
-889 MRNDEA
+889 RNDES
-895 PLDTEL
+895 PLDIEL
-901 LKSTLNTI
+901 LKNILSTI
-909 TPKDLKEFTV
+909 TAKDLKEFTT